1 LESLAVEAG
10 GGVPDPRRMVDAAG
24 GEPGPVRRDHDF
36 GHRFVVAGEGGPVA
50 GSTCMAPQDAHR
62 ARRGCTATRI
72 RPAAQT
78 RRRAA

>member
-1 LESLAVEAG
+1 
-10 GGVPDPRRMVDAAG
+10 MVDAAG

-62 ARRGCTATRI
+62 PPRLYRHQDPPCRADPPTGRVNAPG
-72 RPAAQT
+72 PAMLIANDV
-78 RRRAA
+78 